1 MPMHVPDSSF
11 SSQSTASMLREGA
24 RNSRRVRLTLLAVLV
39 ALCVNFAL
47 QTWYAHRT
55 ETSRRAENA
64 IIELAAVQRMLSQ
77 RIARLALSSTPGDA
91 GAGLSPRLPGADV
104 EDLRSGP
111 LLLGSAA
118 DAEPGELRSAL
129 ARSDA
134 EADRLAARLEAQG
147 WLAAS
152 DGAELALAW
161 QLWLERR
168 AALVAEARTVAD
180 GSQAREV
187 QEARTRALSL
197 GATADAALHSV
208 QALLDAMQA
217 QAGRSHA
224 ARVRRTQV
232 WAMLNIVILSAL
244 VVIAIAPALRSMR
257 RQYQRL
263 AAQTMDLQLLALVAE
278 RTTNAV
284 MIVDARRCVT
294 WVNQAFAR
302 IVGRPQQAAV
312 GRDVLALLPASAD
325 ADDLAEP
332 LRRALASD
340 RGSRFELRHC
350 AADGSEHWL
359 DVDLQPLHDESGL
372 VRGHI
377 AVSADITQLKSAQAD
392 LRIAAIAFE
401 SLGGIIITDDDER
414 ILRVNAAFTRITG
427 YTIDEAR
434 GRRTG
439 ELLNS
444 GRHDRAFYATM
455 WAALQREHHWQGEIW
470 NRRKCGEVYPQWL
483 SISAVRDEQQ
493 RTTHYVAVFTD
504 ITEKKQADETIRSL
518 AYFDPLTKLPNR
530 RLLRERIAGAISAS
544 AATRRHAALLFID
557 LDNFKEL
564 NDSKGHD
571 VGDRLLLEVGQRLN
585 AGLRSDDTVARH
597 GGDEFV
603 VLVTR
608 LSADEHQ
615 ATAQAERIAESIR
628 GELNRPYTLGS
639 YRHRTS
645 PSIGISLFVGATHG
659 VDELLKRAD
668 SAMYLAKRSGRN
680 TYRFFDPALHAALQ
694 QRVELEAALREALE
708 LEQLELHYQPQVDEH
723 GQIAAAEVLLR
734 WNHKTRGSIA
744 PGEFIPLAEE
754 SDLIL
759 DLGAWVLERAAR
771 QLVEWNRRTGWPR
784 IELAVNVSARQFR
797 RAGFATSVRDVV
809 ERTGVRASQLKL
821 ELTESLILGDVDE
834 VVDTMH
840 ALRRL
845 GIKLSLD
852 DFGTGQ
858 SSLSYLTRLP
868 FDQIKIDQSFV
879 RQLTQ
884 SRSHA
889 AVVQTV
895 IVLADRLGFEVIAE
909 GVETEEQRSML
920 EAMGCR
926 RHQGYLFGQP
936 MPLAQFEARVHAP
949 EPQSN

>member
-1 MPMHVPDSSF
+1 MTMHVPDSSF
-11 SSQSTASMLREGA
+11 SPQSTASMLREGA
-24 RNSRRVRLTLLAVLV
+24 HNSHRVRLTLLAVLA

-47 QTWYAHRT
+47 QTWYAHQT
-55 ETSRRAENA
+55 ENNRREENA
-64 IIELAAVQRMLSQ
+64 LIEMAALQRMLSQ
-77 RIARLALSSTPGDA
+77 RIARLALSPTL
-91 GAGLSPRLPGADV
+91 GASDGERN
-104 EDLRSGP
+104 
-111 LLLGSAA
+111 
-118 DAEPGELRSAL
+118 ELRSAL
-129 ARSDA
+129 SRSDA
-134 EADRLAARLEAQG
+134 EADGLAALLDARG
-147 WLAAS
+147 WLAAA

-161 QLWLERR
+161 QVWLDRR
-168 AALVAEARTVAD
+168 AALVVEARSIADRAEAPEAPV
-180 GSQAREV
+180 AREL
-187 QEARTRALSL
+187 ARSMGTK
-197 GATADAALHSV
+197 ADAALHSV

-217 QAGRSHA
+217 QARLSHA
-224 ARVRRTQV
+224 ARVRQTQL

-257 RQYQRL
+257 RQYRRL
-263 AAQTMDLQLLALVAE
+263 ATQAMDLQLLALVAE

-284 MIVDARRCVT
+284 LIVDDRRRVT

-312 GRDVLALLPASAD
+312 GHDVLTLLPASAD
-325 ADDLAEP
+325 PDHLAEP

-340 RGSRFELRHC
+340 QGGRFELHHRP
-350 AADGSEHWL
+350 AEGVEHWL

-401 SLGGIIITDDDER
+401 SLGGIIITDHDER

-434 GRRTG
+434 GKKSG
-439 ELLNS
+439 QLLNS
-444 GRHDRAFYATM
+444 GRHDRAFYAAM
-455 WAALQREHHWQGEIW
+455 WGALQREHHWQGEIW

-504 ITEKKQADETIRSL
+504 ISEKKRADETIHSL
-518 AYFDPLTKLPNR
+518 AYFDPLTQLPNR
-530 RLLRERIAGAISAS
+530 RLLRERIAGAIAAS
-544 AATRRHAALLFID
+544 AATARHAALLFID

-571 VGDRLLLEVGQRLN
+571 VGDQLLLEVGRRLN
-585 AGLRSDDTVARH
+585 AGLRADDTVARQ

-608 LSADEHQ
+608 LSADERQ
-615 ATAQAERIAESIR
+615 AAAQAERIAESVR
-628 GELNRPYTLGS
+628 GELNRPYRLGS
-639 YRHRTS
+639 YRHRIS

-680 TYRFFDPALHAALQ
+680 TFRFFDPALHAALQ
-694 QRVELEAALREALE
+694 QRVELEAALRDALE
-708 LEQLELHYQPQVDEH
+708 HEQLELHFQPQVDAR
-723 GQIAAAEVLLR
+723 GRIKAAEVLLR

-754 SDLIL
+754 SDLII

-771 QLVEWNRRTGWPR
+771 QLVEWSRREGWPR
-784 IELAVNVSARQFR
+784 IDLAVNVSARQFR
-797 RAGFATSVRDVV
+797 RAGFATSVRDIV
-809 ERTGVRASQLKL
+809 ERTGVQAGQLKL
-821 ELTESLILGDVDE
+821 ELTESLILGDVDGA
-834 VVDTMH
+834 VDTMH

-845 GIKLSLD
+845 GVKLSLD

-889 AVVQTV
+889 AVVQT
-895 IVLADRLGFEVIAE
+895 IIGLADRLGFEVIAE
-909 GVETEEQRSML
+909 GVEAEEQRRML
-920 EAMGCR
+920 ESMGCR
-926 RHQGYLFGQP
+926 RHQGYLFGRP
-936 MPLAQFEARVHAP
+936 MPLAQFETLVGMP
-949 EPQSN
+949 EPQTN